1 MPDLL
6 ADATAASA
14 APVLCSP
21 GPAVSNLHQEPE
33 ALWACYHNVRAT
45 TEALGAT
52 LEVEDF
58 VIQSMTEA
66 SPTKWHLAHTSWFF
80 ETFVLASGPDGATPV
95 DSRYSYLFN
104 SYYNA
109 VGERIARDR
118 RGLLSRPTV
127 AEVRRYRAAVD
138 ERMKHYLDHSSDET
152 LARMAAVIVLG
163 LHHEQQH
170 QELIL
175 TDLKHGLASNPLRP
189 VYRERLTPPTPRS
202 AGVAP
207 LGWHVFPAEL
217 RSIGHDGVGF
227 SFDNEGPRHTQYV
240 EAFALGDRLVT
251 NREYL
256 EFLEDG
262 GYDRPEHW
270 LSDGWFARQRNGW
283 SAPLYWEHA
292 AGRWRVF
299 TLAGMQ
305 NLDPDEPVCHVSY
318 YEADAFAQ
326 WAGARLA
333 TEAEWET
340 AATSAGVSREGNF
353 LESGQFHPA
362 ALSAGSTSSGASQ
375 LAQLYGDVWEWTQ
388 SPYTAYRGYRPA
400 AGALG
405 EYNGK
410 FMCNQMVLRG
420 GSCATPESHIRATY
434 RNFFPPESRWQ
445 FSGIRLAKDA

>member
-1 MPDLL
+1 MRHFL
-6 ADATAASA
+6 
-14 APVLCSP
+14 
-21 GPAVSNLHQEPE
+21 GHSN
-33 ALWACYHNVRAT
+33 
-45 TEALGAT
+45 
-52 LEVEDF
+52 
-58 VIQSMTEA
+58 
-66 SPTKWHLAHTSWFF
+66 
-80 ETFVLASGPDGATPV
+80 
-95 DSRYSYLFN
+95 
-104 SYYNA
+104 
-109 VGERIARDR
+109 
-118 RGLLSRPTV
+118 
-127 AEVRRYRAAVD
+127 
-138 ERMKHYLDHSSDET
+138 DET

-189 VYRERLTPPTPRS
+189 VYRERFEASDLP
-202 AGVAP
+202 AEVAP
-207 LGWHVFPAEL
+207 LGWQVFPAEL

-227 SFDNEGPRHTQYV
+227 AFDNEGPRHMQYV
-240 EAFALGDRLVT
+240 AAFAMGDRLVT

-270 LSDGWFARQRNGW
+270 LSDGWFARQQNGW
-283 SAPLYWEHA
+283 IAPLYWERS
-292 AGRWRVF
+292 GGNWRVF

-305 NLDPDEPVCHVSY
+305 DLNPDEPVCHVSY
-318 YEADAFAQ
+318 YEADAFAR

-340 AATSAGVSREGNF
+340 AANSTGVRRKGNF
-353 LESGQFHPA
+353 LESGRFHPTPLSVGLTPSA
-362 ALSAGSTSSGASQ
+362 ASP

-400 AGALG
+400 PGALG